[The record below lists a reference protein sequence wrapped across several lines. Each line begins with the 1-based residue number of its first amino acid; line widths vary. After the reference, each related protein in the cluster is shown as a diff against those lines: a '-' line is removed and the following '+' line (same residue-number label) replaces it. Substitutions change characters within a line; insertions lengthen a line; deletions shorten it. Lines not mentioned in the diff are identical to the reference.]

1 MAEAE
6 ADFMVEAVI
15 MEVEEVILVIR
26 IRTKVHMEIKV
37 ITTASSRAIFVVD
50 IAKSLGTKRLS
61 ADPNKGMRRNQILL
75 KM

>member
-15 MEVEEVILVIR
+15 MEEEEVILVIR